1 MTHLRVEHRPDARH
15 DTDAG
20 EAGSAP
26 EGAVSVARRRPLR
39 RRRETGERGETLLRA
54 GVAAVFAVAV
64 FLRFWTPSA
73 LWLDEAL
80 NVDIS
85 KLPVGQIPAALRHDG
100 APPLYYVMLHYWMKV
115 FGTGDLAA
123 RSLAGVIGLLNLPL
137 AYLAG
142 ERTGARAWRPP
153 AEVTPSDHARGKT
166 TGWTLTLLLASSPFA
181 VYYDTEARMYA
192 LVILLTTTGL
202 LALISLLS
210 RPTPWNWLAL
220 AVSASL
226 LLYTHYWAIYLLSVT
241 GCGLVWCAFRG
252 PHRRACRLAVGAL
265 VLAALSFVPWVPVFV
280 FQLRHTGT
288 PWATPADFT
297 ALVYTVTQFAGGNSD
312 AGRGL
317 ALLFFFLAVLALFG
331 APIGASRVELELRTR
346 RGVRA
351 VTAVIGA
358 TLLVAV
364 VLGKLSRSGFADRY
378 TAVLVLPCLLVV
390 AYGTTAIA
398 SVRIRRGITA
408 AAVLL
413 GLGAAIPN
421 AFISRTQA
429 GQVAA
434 AILARA
440 HAGDVVAYCPD
451 QLGPA
456 VSRVLDNRF
465 SEVTYPRRTGPDFVD
480 WVDYAKVNEAA
491 SPAGFARYVDGLAG
505 SHPVWY
511 VSAPGYLT
519 FGTSCQSIAGDLAA
533 ARGPGSEVVAQAPSD
548 TPFEVFEGESLYRYG
563 RR

>member
-1 MTHLRVEHRPDARH
+1 VRVDHLRDARH
-15 DTDAG
+15 ERDA
-20 EAGSAP
+20 ASAD
-26 EGAVSVARRRPLR
+26 GAPVDATTRARRRPLGR
-39 RRRETGERGETLLRA
+39 SRSREEKLFAA
-54 GVAAVFAVAV
+54 GVVLVLAVAA

-100 APPLYYVMLHYWMKV
+100 APPLYYVLLHYWMKV
-115 FGTGDLAA
+115 FGSGDLAA
-123 RSLAGVIGLLNLPL
+123 RALAGVTGLANLPL

-142 ERTGARAWRPP
+142 ERTGSRGWRPA
-153 AEVTPSDHARGKT
+153 AEISQADRARGKT

-202 LALISLLS
+202 LALVSLLR

-220 AVSASL
+220 ALSASL
-226 LLYTHYWAIYLLSVT
+226 LLYTHYWALYLLFVT
-241 GCGLVWCAFRG
+241 GCGLVWRAFRG
-252 PHRRACRLAVGAL
+252 PYRRQCRLAVGAL
-265 VLAALSFVPWVPVFV
+265 VLAGLSFIPWLPVFV

-288 PWATPADFT
+288 PWATPADLT
-297 ALVYTVTQFAGGNSD
+297 ALVFTVTQFAGGNSD

-351 VTAVIGA
+351 MMAVIGA

-364 VLGKLSRSGFADRY
+364 VAGKLSQSGFADRY
-378 TAVLVLPCLLVV
+378 TAVVVLPCLLVV
-390 AYGTTAIA
+390 AYGATTIA
-398 SVRIRRGITA
+398 SVRIRRGVTA

-429 GQVAA
+429 GQVAT
-434 AILARA
+434 AILAKA
-440 HAGDVVAYCPD
+440 QPGDVVAYCPD

-465 SEVTYPRRTGPDFVD
+465 TEVTYPRRTGPDFVN

-491 SPAGFARYVDGLAG
+491 RPAVFARYVTTLAG
-505 SHPVWY
+505 SHTIWY
-511 VSAPGYLT
+511 VFTPGYLT
-519 FGTSCQSIAGDLAA
+519 FGMSCESIASDLASLHS
-533 ARGPGSEVVAQAPSD
+533 PSTVVVAQAPSD
-548 TPFEVFEGESLYRYG
+548 TPFEIFEGESLYRYG